1 MVVVLLH
8 LAGRGGV
15 VHAGR
20 LVAHA
25 ALGLDGGP
33 QVDEEGEDVE
43 GEDEGDHPLEDG
55 GHVVVLAEVV
65 DGEGD
70 GQRQFDQDKGE
81 LDPERDAQDAV
92 LAVSYMWLVSDWL
105 TTRGRSDWTYGYPG
119 ADTPSR

>member
-25 ALGLDGGP
+25 ALGFDGGP

-43 GEDEGDHPLEDG
+43 GEDEGDDPLEDG

-70 GQRQFDQDKGE
+70 GQRQLDQDKGE

-92 LAVSYMWLVSDWL
+92 LAVSYMWLVSDL
-105 TTRGRSDWTYGYPG
+105 SDD
-119 ADTPSR
+119 ARKK